1 MRRLFYRIEEMLA
14 SDCGWQGCWDRRLGG
29 KLKEGLIGAQF
40 PRTQFYNHENLT
52 FFTDCAIII
61 IEKMRKEGA
70 HLNNNNTTLR
80 EKQTMKY
87 YVDKAKFEQKAADLI
102 KRLDHANHEMIY
114 ENCGRDYWDEL
125 LNEID
130 YLVDDF
136 AGLIAAYRETEEE
149 EGGNN

>member
-1 MRRLFYRIEEMLA
+1 MR
-14 SDCGWQGCWDRRLGG
+14 
-29 KLKEGLIGAQF
+29 
-40 PRTQFYNHENLT
+40 N
-52 FFTDCAIII
+52 
-61 IEKMRKEGA
+61 EGA

-102 KRLDHANHEMIY
+102 KRLEHANHEMIY
-114 ENCGRDYWDEL
+114 ENCGRDYWDAL
-125 LNEID
+125 FNEID

-149 EGGNN
+149 EGGND

>member
-1 MRRLFYRIEEMLA
+1 M
-14 SDCGWQGCWDRRLGG
+14 
-29 KLKEGLIGAQF
+29 
-40 PRTQFYNHENLT
+40 
-52 FFTDCAIII
+52 
-61 IEKMRKEGA
+61 
-70 HLNNNNTTLR
+70 NNNNTTLR

-102 KRLDHANHEMIY
+102 KRLNYANNEMIY
-114 ENCGRDYWDEL
+114 EHCGRDHWDEL

-149 EGGNN
+149 EEEGGNK